1 MTDSLPLVSICVPT
15 YNSAGYLRESLDSIL
30 RQTYPNMEIIAADNA
45 STDGTLTMLREYEE
59 RQQIKVLTNEVNCG
73 AAANF
78 NRLIE
83 AAKGELVAIYHSDD
97 VYEPTIVQ
105 ESVKPFLAEPMV
117 GMVGTMGHVIDV
129 SGIRQFTYSLPRWI
143 KQQHRSNLGFD
154 DMLRGIVTSSGT
166 RTLIITPT
174 IMVRKSVYNE
184 LGLFDEKQYKSSGD
198 YEMWLRVGRK
208 YAFTIIEQPLINY
221 RIHPQQGSE
230 QELRRNL
237 KVGDIFK
244 VIEEYAAFTTSQQV
258 KRLCRRFL
266 DEQLVRAA
274 LRQNSAGR
282 FGESKQTLEQCRTW
296 AYWGA
301 KRLLRLANTCQF
313 RIRK

>member
-1 MTDSLPLVSICVPT
+1 MTESLPLVSICVPT

-30 RQTYPNMEIIAADNA
+30 RQTYPNMEIIVADNA
-45 STDGTLTMLREYEE
+45 STDGTLTILREYEE
-59 RQQIKVLTNEVNCG
+59 RQQVRVLTNEINCG

-105 ESVKPFLAEPMV
+105 ESVKPFLAEQAV
-117 GMVGTMGHVIDV
+117 GLVGTMGHVMDAA
-129 SGIRQFTYSLPRWI
+129 GIRQFTYGLPRWI
-143 KQQHRSNLGFD
+143 KKQHSSNLDFD
-154 DMLRGIVTSSGT
+154 DMLRGMVTSSGT

-184 LGLFDEKQYKSSGD
+184 FGLFDDKQYKSSGD
-198 YEMWLRVGRK
+198 YEMWLRVCRK
-208 YAFTIIEQPLINY
+208 HAFTIIEQPLINY

-244 VIEEYAAFTTSQQV
+244 VIEEYAHFTTSQQL

-266 DEQLVRAA
+266 DEQLLRAA
-274 LRQNSAGR
+274 LRQNNAGL
-282 FGESKQTLEQCRTW
+282 FDESKQTLEQCRAW
-296 AYWGA
+296 DHWGA
-301 KRLLRLANTCQF
+301 KGLLRLANACQF
-313 RIRK
+313 RIRR